1 MTMST
6 GTGTEMSLSIQT
18 VTAIEMERRLPAFTE
33 LLREVVNGGTSMGFL
48 APLGPGDGM
57 DYWLSLRPD
66 LNAGTRLLLAAFLD
80 GRLVGSGQLALS
92 QWQNARHRAE
102 LQKLFVATS
111 VRGRGVGRALMTAL
125 HDKAR
130 QHGRSLVVLN
140 TRRVNG
146 AQEFYEELG
155 YRVAGVVPGWTV
167 GRIGERYDTVLMYQE
182 LSL

>member
-1 MTMST
+1 MV
-6 GTGTEMSLSIQT
+6 TETSPSIQSL
-18 VTAIEMERRLPAFTE
+18 TAIDLERRLPVFTE

-48 APLGPGDGM
+48 APLSPGDGM
-57 DYWLSLRPD
+57 DYWLSLRPE
-66 LNAGTRLLLAAFLD
+66 LNAGKRVLLGAFV
-80 GRLVGSGQLALS
+80 GNRLVGSGQLAFS
-92 QWQNARHRAE
+92 QWQNAKHRAE
-102 LQKLFVATS
+102 LQKLFVAKA
-111 VRGRGVGRALMTAL
+111 VRGRGVGRALMSAL
-125 HDKAR
+125 HEKAR

-140 TRRVNG
+140 THRVSG